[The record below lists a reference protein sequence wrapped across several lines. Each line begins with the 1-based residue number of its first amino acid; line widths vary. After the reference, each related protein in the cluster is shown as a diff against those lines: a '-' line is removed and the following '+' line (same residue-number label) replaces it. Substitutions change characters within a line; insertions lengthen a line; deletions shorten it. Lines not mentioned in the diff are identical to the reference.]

1 MTTAEILPALI
12 ALIEVTAIDLV
23 LAADNAIVVG
33 LAVNGLPAASRRK
46 AILLGIA
53 TATGLRILGGLV
65 ALQLLAI
72 IGLTLAGGLLL
83 LWVSWKMYRELRRPA
98 AGGEGG
104 KATKTLPRA
113 LLRIIAADLSM
124 SLDNVLA
131 VAGAAENNR
140 AVLVAGLALGVVLM
154 AFATDLIARML
165 ARYPR
170 LAWLGWLIVLYVAL
184 KMIFEGTHDVLR
196 NLPLGGAL
204 APG

>member
-12 ALIEVTAIDLV
+12 ALIEVAAIDLV

-33 LAVNGLPAASRRK
+33 LAVNGLPAASRRR
-46 AILLGIA
+46 AILLGIG

-83 LWVSWKMYRELRRPA
+83 LWVSWKMYRELRGPA
-98 AGGEGG
+98 ENGAGG
-104 KATKTLPRA
+104 AAAKTLPGA
-113 LLRIIAADLSM
+113 LLRIIVADLSM

-165 ARYPR
+165 ARHPR

-184 KMIFEGTHDVLR
+184 KMIVAGTHDVLR
-196 NLPLGGAL
+196 HLPLGGAL